1 MRKIL
6 NGDAA
11 KLAARLGLIN
21 LKDWERRFGG
31 TCLFYEIQPYSDY
44 AEPSELS
51 LSPAQAERFQQLQ
64 RERDNP
70 MYAEVRAK
78 ALQREEMLDAGAAT
92 NSPEVVALGLAIN
105 QLQARTHEPLPR
117 DIVMSIINTSQ
128 KAKFAEFE
136 LQLDWVSDAI
146 ELRLIERSG
155 EVLCH

>member
-1 MRKIL
+1 MKGKLVSLKISPV
-6 NGDAA
+6 A
-11 KLAARLGLIN
+11 
-21 LKDWERRFGG
+21 
-31 TCLFYEIQPYSDY
+31 TTSDFRN
-44 AEPSELS
+44 
-51 LSPAQAERFQQLQ
+51 QT
-64 RERDNP
+64 
-70 MYAEVRAK
+70 MV
-78 ALQREEMLDAGAAT
+78 
-92 NSPEVVALGLAIN
+92 SPEVVALGLAIN